1 MGMKSASPWT
11 DDRNPKPERGTRET
25 VPRSRFGFLFI
36 LVSSL
41 VIVRSTFAAEAEQ
54 LAFFEN
60 DIRPLLIERCVKC
73 HGPKKSE
80 SGLRLDTIA
89 TALKGGDSGPAV
101 IPGQPADSL
110 VMKAVRHEDDLE
122 MPPDEKLSDREI
134 AALERWIKG
143 GAVWPE
149 GMMLG
154 GKGPQVRGGPITD
167 EERAFWSF
175 QPVTDPPS
183 PQIEGEQIKN
193 DIDRFILA
201 KLREAKLNPTP
212 PATKRVLIRR
222 ATFDLTGFPPTPEEI
237 EAFLNDD
244 SPEAFA
250 TIVDRLLKSKSYGER
265 WGRHWLD
272 VVRYAD
278 TAGETGDYPTPLSY
292 KYRNWVI
299 NAFNADKPYDQFV
312 RVQVAGD
319 ILGQKM
325 ADRLTASRGRQREND
340 SDDAAA
346 LGLPLNEDDRA
357 RYEEMLTA
365 TGFIA
370 ISRRFG
376 FDVENYHHLT
386 IQDTIDTTGQAFL
399 GLSLGCARCH
409 DHKYD
414 PVNTNDYYA
423 WYGIFESTR
432 YSFPGSEE
440 KKRPYDSFPVLT
452 PGEAARVK
460 AEYDTT
466 LAEVDADIKRLETE
480 RKALAGGWRT
490 YLNDRRLQHA
500 EESRDGHEGF
510 HVWHGNSLPVI
521 GINTSDETRMVPGTV
536 PPGKL
541 VVHPQEK
548 EGVGI
553 AWRSPI
559 AGRVRVSG
567 QIHDAHDCG
576 DSVAWFIDHLSSN
589 GLKGVVAGATER
601 NGSQSITTTEVA
613 VKPGEFLQLAIMP
626 KTHYGCDLTEVSWTV
641 EEVEGDRRW
650 NIVEDARDNFVK
662 SNPRGDR
669 YDNPSVWYF
678 FTVEQDRGEAFGKT
692 SPVEAA
698 NIDAAEVQRKL
709 DEIVK
714 RLAELRARSVAMKES
729 GPYEVVYAAIE
740 KDETKDAQIRIRG
753 SRRDLGDAVPR
764 KNLEILGDDPLPE
777 GAGSGRLELADWL
790 TREENPLLARVMVN
804 RIWQHHFGRGIVG
817 TENDFG
823 ARGERPTHPEVLDW
837 LASRFKESGYSIK
850 SMHRLIMASAAYQ
863 RSSDYDA
870 RAAETDPDA
879 RLLWRFNRRRL
890 SAEEF
895 RDSMLLLS
903 GNLDP
908 EMGGAHPF
916 PAIETWGF
924 SQHAPYYGVYPT
936 NKRSIYLM
944 QQRLKRHPFLALF
957 DGADPNVSMAR
968 RELTTVP
975 TQSLYLMNNEFV
987 HEQALGLAKR
997 LLDEQS
1003 NENIRID
1010 VAYRLTLG
1018 RTASGDERVDAS
1030 EFLAAYREAIAGTEQ
1045 PEDAREQTA
1054 WAGFVRTLLTR
1065 NEFLFVD

>member
-1 MGMKSASPWT
+1 MTKEIRMRKSARWRLIARAPF
-11 DDRNPKPERGTRET
+11 RHL
-25 VPRSRFGFLFI
+25 GFVI
-36 LVSSL
+36 LVSL
-41 VIVRSTFAAEAEQ
+41 VIGHSSFTNHSSFAADSEQ
-54 LAFFEN
+54 FAFFEN
-60 DIRPLLIERCVKC
+60 DIRPLLIERCIKC
-73 HGPKKSE
+73 HGPKKAE
-80 SGLRLDTIA
+80 SGLRLDSIA

-101 IPGQPADSL
+101 VPGQPADSL
-110 VMKAVRHEDDLE
+110 VIKAVRHEDDLE

-134 AALERWIKG
+134 AALERWIRG

-154 GKGPQVRGGPITD
+154 GSGPQVRGGPITD

-175 QPVTDPPS
+175 RPIIDPQL
-183 PQIEGEQIKN
+183 PQIDGAQIKN
-193 DIDRFILA
+193 HIDRFILA
-201 KLREAKLNPTP
+201 KLREAELKPMP
-212 PATKRVLIRR
+212 PANKRVLIRR
-222 ATFDLTGFPPTPEEI
+222 ATFDLTGLPPTPEQI
-237 EAFLNDD
+237 ETFVKDD
-244 SPEAFA
+244 SPAAF
-250 TIVDRLLKSKSYGER
+250 IKVVDRLLESKTYGER

-278 TAGETGDYPTPLSY
+278 TAGETGDYPTPLAY

-299 NAFNADKPYDQFV
+299 NAFNTDKPYDQFV
-312 RVQVAGD
+312 REQIAGD
-319 ILGQKM
+319 IL
-325 ADRLTASRGRQREND
+325 
-340 SDDAAA
+340 A
-346 LGLPLNEDDRA
+346 LQIPDVAHEQ
-357 RYEEMLTA
+357 YKQMLTA

-414 PVNTNDYYA
+414 PVNTQDYYA

-440 KKRPYDSFPVLT
+440 KKRPYDSFPVL
-452 PGEAARVK
+452 PPAEADRVK
-460 AEYDTT
+460 AEYDAT
-466 LAEVDADIKRLETE
+466 LAKVEADIKRLEAE

-490 YLNDRRLQHA
+490 YLHDRRLQHG
-500 EESRDGHEGF
+500 EENRDGHQGL
-510 HVWHGNSLPVI
+510 HVWHGNELPVV
-521 GINTSDETRMVPGTV
+521 GVNTSDETLKIPGTV

-576 DSVAWFIDHLSSN
+576 DSVAWFIDHLSS
-589 GLKGVVAGATER
+589 GLNNIVEGATQR
-601 NGSQSITTTEVA
+601 NGTQAIATTEVT

-626 KTHYGCDLTEVSWTV
+626 KTHYGCDLTEVEWTI
-641 EEVEGDRRW
+641 EETEGKLRW
-650 NIVEDARDNFVK
+650 NLVADVRDDFAK
-662 SNPRGDR
+662 SNPHGDG
-669 YDNPSVWYF
+669 YDNPDIWYF
-678 FTVEQDRGEAFGKT
+678 FKVETDRGEAFGKT
-692 SPVEAA
+692 SPREAT
-698 NIDAAEVQRKL
+698 NIDPAKLQRKS
-709 DEIVK
+709 DEIAK
-714 RLAELRARSVAMKES
+714 RLGELRCQSMTLKES

-753 SRRDLGDAVPR
+753 NRRDLGDVVPR
-764 KNLEILGDDPLPE
+764 KNMEILGDDRLPE
-777 GAGSGRLELADWL
+777 RAGSGRLELADWL

-804 RIWQHHFGRGIVG
+804 RIWQHHFSRGIVG

-823 ARGERPTHPEVLDW
+823 ARGERPTHPQLLDW
-837 LASRFKESGYSIK
+837 LASRFRENDYSIK
-850 SMHRLIMASAAYQ
+850 AMHRLIMASAAYQ
-863 RSSDYDA
+863 RSSSYDA
-870 RAAETDPDA
+870 RASERDPDS
-879 RLLWRFNRRRL
+879 RLLWRFNHRRL
-890 SAEEF
+890 SAEEI
-895 RDSMLLLS
+895 RDSMLFLS

-908 EMGGAHPF
+908 EMGGEHPF
-916 PAIETWGF
+916 PAVETWGF
-924 SQHAPYYGVYPT
+924 SQHAPYYGIYPT

-975 TQSLYLMNNEFV
+975 TQSLYLMNDEFV
-987 HEQALGLAKR
+987 HEQAMGLAKR
-997 LLDEQS
+997 LIDDNS
-1003 NENIRID
+1003 DANSRID
-1010 VAYRLTLG
+1010 TAYRITLG
-1018 RTASGDERVDAS
+1018 RAANDDEREDAS
-1030 EFLAAYREAIAGTEQ
+1030 QFLAAYREATIEAGQ
-1045 PEDAREQTA
+1045 ADNAREVVV
-1054 WAGFVRTLLTR
+1054 WAGFARTLLTR